1 MVGSTAPETFDHE
14 RVVVSRGRRSG
25 LVIAAAVH
33 STALGSAVGGTRMWT
48 YPSWQDAL
56 ADALRLSSAMSL
68 KAAAAGLRHGGGKA
82 VIALRPDTVLDDD
95 VRAAAMR
102 DLGDV
107 VESLGGDLRVGEDVG
122 TTSADMLVVREHTNW
137 VGGLPTEMG
146 GSGEPAEATAVGVF
160 AAIDATV
167 EHAFGRADVAGLK
180 FCVVGLGQVGE
191 RLCRGLA
198 RGGARLTVTDLDPRK
213 RHIAEELGA
222 RWVDAGEAL
231 DQPVDVL
238 VPAALGGILT
248 TESVERLRCRAV
260 VGPANN
266 QLAADSV
273 ASLLAAR
280 GVLWAPDF
288 IVNAGGVI
296 HAVEV
301 GIDGSSWDEAIADV
315 GAIRDRLASVYSR
328 ADRLSVAPLQ
338 IALED
343 ARERLL
349 TASATV
355 GSHTYSS
362 ETTS

>member
-1 MVGSTAPETFDHE
+1 MVGPTASEAFDHE
-14 RVVVSRGRRSG
+14 RVVIRRGRRSR
-25 LVIAAAVH
+25 LVIVAAVH

-56 ADALRLSSAMSL
+56 ADALRLSAAMSL
-68 KAAAAGLRHGGGKA
+68 KTAAAGLHHGGGKA
-82 VIALRPDTVLDDD
+82 VIALPPDTVLDGEL
-95 VRAAAMR
+95 RADAMR

-122 TTSADMLVVREHTNW
+122 TTSADMLVVRERTSW
-137 VGGLPTEMG
+137 VGGLPADVG

-191 RLCRGLA
+191 RLSRGLA
-198 RGGARLTVTDLDPRK
+198 RGGAQLTVTDLDPRK
-213 RHIAEELGA
+213 RHVAEELGA
-222 RWVDAGEAL
+222 RWVDPAEAL

-248 TESVERLRCRAV
+248 TESVERLRCVAV

-273 ASLLAAR
+273 AGLLAAR

-296 HAVEV
+296 HAVAIGV
-301 GIDGSSWDEAIADV
+301 DGSSWEKAIADV
-315 GAIRDRLASVYSR
+315 GTIRDRLASVYSR
-328 ADRLSVAPLQ
+328 ADRLSVPPLQ
-338 IALED
+338 VALDD

-355 GSHTYSS
+355 
-362 ETTS
+362 

>member
-1 MVGSTAPETFDHE
+1 MVGPTAWETFDHE

-25 LVIAAAVH
+25 FVIAAAVH

-48 YPSWQDAL
+48 YPSWQDAM

-68 KAAAAGLRHGGGKA
+68 KTAAAGLQHGGGKA
-82 VIALRPDTVLDDD
+82 VIALRPGTVLDSD
-95 VRAAAMR
+95 VRADTMR

-122 TTSADMLVVREHTNW
+122 TTSADMLVVRERTNW
-137 VGGLPTEMG
+137 VGGLPADMG

-191 RLCRGLA
+191 RLARGLA
-198 RGGARLTVTDLDPRK
+198 RGGAELTITDLDPRK
-213 RHIAEELGA
+213 RHVAEELGA
-222 RWVDAGEAL
+222 RWIDPAEAL

-238 VPAALGGILT
+238 VPAALGAILT
-248 TESVERLRCRAV
+248 TESVARLRCTAV

-266 QLAADSV
+266 QLAAESV
-273 ASLLAAR
+273 AGLLAAR

-301 GIDGSSWDEAIADV
+301 GVDGTSWDEAIADV
-315 GAIRDRLASVYSR
+315 VAIRDRLASVYAR
-328 ADRLSVAPLQ
+328 ADRLSVPPLQ

-349 TASATV
+349 TAAAPV
-355 GSHTYSS
+355 
-362 ETTS
+362 

>member
-1 MVGSTAPETFDHE
+1 MIGPTAPETFDHE
-14 RVVVSRGRRSG
+14 RVVVSCGRRSG
-25 LVIAAAVH
+25 LFLAAAVH

-68 KAAAAGLRHGGGKA
+68 KTAAAGLHHGGGKA
-82 VIALRPDTVLDDD
+82 VIALAPDTVLDGD
-95 VRAAAMR
+95 VRADAMR

-107 VESLGGDLRVGEDVG
+107 VESLSGDLRVGEDVG
-122 TTSADMLVVREHTNW
+122 TTSADMLVVRERTNW
-137 VGGLPTEMG
+137 VGGLPADVG
-146 GSGEPAEATAVGVF
+146 GSGEPAEATTVGVF

-167 EHAFGRADVAGLK
+167 EHAFGRADVSGLR

-191 RLCRGLA
+191 RLSRGLA
-198 RGGARLTVTDLDPRK
+198 RAGALLTVTDIDPRK
-213 RHIAEELGA
+213 RHVAEELGA
-222 RWVDAGEAL
+222 RWVDPADAL

-248 TESVERLRCRAV
+248 TESVERLRCTAV

-273 ASLLAAR
+273 AALLAAR

-301 GIDGSSWDEAIADV
+301 GVDGDSSDKALADV
-315 GAIRDRLASVYSR
+315 GLIRDRLSSVYYR
-328 ADRLSVAPLQ
+328 ADHLSVPPFQ
-338 IALED
+338 VALND
-343 ARERLL
+343 VRERLL
-349 TASATV
+349 TASAPV
-355 GSHTYSS
+355 
-362 ETTS
+362 